1 MSLTL
6 AGVLGVPLVMAVGLF
21 LILRLSKKEEPGED
35 STEVSEEQ

>member
-21 LILRLSKKEEPGED
+21 LILRLSKEESEED

>member
-21 LILRLSKKEEPGED
+21 LILRLSKEEPEED

>member
-21 LILRLSKKEEPGED
+21 LILRLSKEEPGED
-35 STEVSEEQ
+35 SAEVSEEQ